1 MMATAKNSND
11 VFEMAMGMERIGK
24 DFSDAL
30 AVARDDARVRD
41 FCARAAGDEAG
52 HLAAFRQMRD
62 EWARSAKSSRVPP
75 EAAEALAALA
85 KSHIQPD
92 PAAVKKV
99 AIRGSLKDALA
110 MAMQMEQDSIN
121 FYRELLAPL
130 PISAKVIRGIMA
142 EEEKHLRRLR
152 ALGG

>member
-24 DFSDAL
+24 GFYDTLASASDNAQ
-30 AVARDDARVRD
+30 VRD
-41 FCARAAGDEAG
+41 FCATAARDEAA
-52 HLAAFRQMRD
+52 HLAAFRKMRD

-92 PAAVKKV
+92 PAAVHKV
-99 AIRGSLKDALA
+99 AIGGSLKDALA

-121 FYRELLAPL
+121 FYEELLAPL
-130 PISAKVIRGIMA
+130 PGSAEVIGRIMD
-142 EEEKHLRRLR
+142 EEAKHLRGLR
-152 ALGG
+152 ALGA